1 MKKELRSVAITITH
15 MTVIVQNDE
24 NTYPSGKRGYCKHVM
39 AFAARTSRLSLKRLA
54 KCTWTFSFLS
64 LHYYSKAEEDD

>member
-1 MKKELRSVAITITH
+1 MKKELRSVVITITH

-39 AFAARTSRLSLKRLA
+39 AFAARTSRLSLKRFA
-54 KCTWTFSFLS
+54 KC
-64 LHYYSKAEEDD
+64 A